1 MTQPISGARVKPIMW
16 DNVGG
21 FTRGQPTFAK
31 SFATL
36 FRGITG
42 IILSYVDPR
51 CAREKDIPGSPDAEP
66 SLHLVLRVSRANYSC
81 GSHLWTVVGTCAC
94 VRGEPV
100 VLIDKMVRGDNTL
113 HPIHLLA

>member
-1 MTQPISGARVKPIMW
+1 MW
-16 DNVGG
+16 DNVGDS
-21 FTRGQPTFAK
+21 TRGLPTFAK
-31 SFATL
+31 SFVTL

-42 IILSYVDPR
+42 IILSYFDPR
-51 CAREKDIPGSPDAEP
+51 CAREKDIPEPPDAES
-66 SLHLVLRVSRANYSC
+66 SLHLVLHVLRANYSR

-100 VLIDKMVRGDNTL
+100 VLIDKIVRGDNTL